1 MMPEP
6 IDPTTH
12 PFARALGRR
21 FAAIL
26 LLVSMGIAMAGC
38 RPKAHDAAATI
49 NIAIE
54 FDPSPPSAGEC
65 GLTLALTDMAGRP
78 LHVTQ
83 LAVEGDMN
91 HAGMR
96 PAFAQLTETA
106 PGRYRGKI
114 EFTMGGDWFL
124 LVSGELPGG
133 GRFEKRLDV
142 PGVKTR

>member
-1 MMPEP
+1 MPDP
-6 IDPTTH
+6 IDPTRH
-12 PFARALGRR
+12 VLACARGRR

-26 LLVSMGIAMAGC
+26 LLVAVGIAMAGC
-38 RPKAHDAAATI
+38 RPQARDAAATI
-49 NIAIE
+49 NIALA
-54 FDPSPPSAGEC
+54 FDPSPPSTGEC
-65 GLTLALTDMAGRP
+65 GLSLALTDAAGRP
-78 LHVTQ
+78 LHVTH

-133 GRFEKRLDV
+133 GRFEKRLDI